1 MDAKAGGW
9 VDTVEGVC
17 RSSLLIALISQLKKE
32 VKLSIESEDGEK
44 VLEAQRTEKVGN
56 CL

>member
-44 VLEAQRTEKVGN
+44 VLEA
-56 CL
+56 